1 MRNSTERG
9 IAMITTLLVLMLM
22 SALLVGFTT
31 MVMSDQRYRFIDRD
45 RGQAFYGAA
54 AGIEKMTSDLGNLFL
69 VNVAPTQADVLALTA
84 TAKKPNIANVTF
96 TAATQPGALP
106 ASLVTTAYCSQGG
119 KTIPIVGTNG
129 YTIRFCGTAA
139 GKPTTSD
146 NPQTI
151 KTGPYE
157 GLMALQTPYQLDVTA
172 RTTTGGEVHLIR
184 TVEAVA
190 IPVFQFGMFSDS
202 DLSFFAAQ
210 PFGFGGRVHTNG
222 NLWLAEGTG
231 STLTTT
237 AKVTAVGDVFRQV
250 LSNTESIDNV
260 FMAGTVNMALASG
273 GNRNLLR
280 TEGSR
285 TGGPG
290 SAVYANWQTVS
301 LGASPANYN
310 GFLRNGSTGAKTL
323 SLPLVAPGVG
333 GTNADLIR
341 RPVAGEDTA
350 SILFGE
356 RLFSKASLRILLS
369 DTSADITNLPTID
382 LTRTPVQLT
391 GDWKTTMPNNG
402 VAYNGGVGVDAT
414 HPPIARSLGPF
425 VPALPAP
432 AINGAIALNAAT
444 INVNAAPGI
453 PTNYLNP
460 ATLTV
465 GPGAGVAVT
474 GCTGRT
480 LTSFTGCTVAGALTN
495 GWTIS
500 ATSSM
505 PGNGVVT
512 ATLNGAV
519 AAGAGR
525 TLNVNVGQTTWAFA
539 ANTFYM
545 TGTNGMQVPVTC
557 SGIGVNQFTT
567 CTGAPAAP
575 DQTQIITAYLSALNN
590 PTIGGFIKIER
601 QDADG
606 SWHDVTMEILNYGI
620 GGPNLDGF
628 ACGGGAPAD
637 PTPNAI
643 VRLQRLRDNAPGTAS
658 CPIFD
663 FKNSYEW
670 VPNVLFDTR
679 EGTFRDADPSDW
691 STAGGIV
698 NAANAGLRL
707 GGAMYYVTVDARN
720 LARWFKASGAPFNTG
735 TGAGVK
741 MDNSGYT
748 LYFSDRRN
756 NRNAFSQ
763 ETAEYGFEDFV
774 NPGVAGGVP
783 NNLCNLPGE
792 DVNGS
797 NACETY
803 GQFPSFDGVYN
814 TSPLAAP
821 LTAAARPQT
830 LVKRGFLQVNRP
842 VLFRRALKLINGA
855 QLGSDPTVANRIAG
869 LTVVS
874 ENPVYIQGDWNAANT
889 FLVNDL
895 HAATAV
901 IADAVTVLSNSWN
914 DTNSFVWPYTA
925 SSQLANTGRIR
936 AAQSY
941 YRVAILG
948 GKGPSFNKPADL
960 GAGASVFGTDG
971 GAHNFLR
978 MLEGDNGNQPTV
990 ANTTVNYRGSMATL
1004 YYNRQ
1009 GVGTFKCC
1017 SGTAEDGIVYSVPV
1031 RNFIFDTDFLQPA
1044 LLPPNTPMFRDM
1056 NAVGFSQELR
1066 PGK

>member
-1 MRNSTERG
+1 
-9 IAMITTLLVLMLM
+9 
-22 SALLVGFTT
+22 
-31 MVMSDQRYRFIDRD
+31 
-45 RGQAFYGAA
+45 
-54 AGIEKMTSDLGNLFL
+54 
-69 VNVAPTQADVLALTA
+69 
-84 TAKKPNIANVTF
+84 
-96 TAATQPGALP
+96 
-106 ASLVTTAYCSQGG
+106 
-119 KTIPIVGTNG
+119 
-129 YTIRFCGTAA
+129 
-139 GKPTTSD
+139 
-146 NPQTI
+146 
-151 KTGPYE
+151 
-157 GLMALQTPYQLDVTA
+157 
-172 RTTTGGEVHLIR
+172 
-184 TVEAVA
+184 
-190 IPVFQFGMFSDS
+190 
-202 DLSFFAAQ
+202 
-210 PFGFGGRVHTNG
+210 
-222 NLWLAEGTG
+222 
-231 STLTTT
+231 
-237 AKVTAVGDVFRQV
+237 
-250 LSNTESIDNV
+250 
-260 FMAGTVNMALASG
+260 
-273 GNRNLLR
+273 
-280 TEGSR
+280 
-285 TGGPG
+285 
-290 SAVYANWQTVS
+290 VYANWQTVS

-382 LTRTPVQLT
+382 LTRTPVNLGST
-391 GDWKTTMPNNG
+391 IANADWRTTPPNNG
-402 VAYNGGVGVDAT
+402 VPYGPVDAT
-414 HPPIARSLGPF
+414 HPPIARSLGIF
-425 VPALPAP
+425 AP
-432 AINGAIALNAAT
+432 TVTAQAI
-444 INVNAAPGI
+444 AAPGTTI
-453 PTNYLNP
+453 NLAAANLVPAMFLKP
-460 ATLTV
+460 ATLYAKNPAGTIV
-465 GPGAGVAVT
+465 SGAITGCVWAETQFTNCNVGGLTNLVTGWTIYVANPAGTATAGPGNMPGVPAFPFNPTVT
-474 GCTGRT
+474 LNANVLIGGGRT
-480 LTSFTGCTVAGALTN
+480 LPLAPGQNTYGFAASTFFVNDLGGTGVSYPVTCAGATATSFTNCVGLPNANIPAGA
-495 GWTIS
+495 TI
-500 ATSSM
+500 TSS
-505 PGNGVVT
+505 
-512 ATLNGAV
+512 
-519 AAGAGR
+519 
-525 TLNVNVGQTTWAFA
+525 
-539 ANTFYM
+539 
-545 TGTNGMQVPVTC
+545 
-557 SGIGVNQFTT
+557 
-567 CTGAPAAP
+567 
-575 DQTQIITAYLSALNN
+575 YLSAVNN

-620 GGPNLDGF
+620 GAPNLITGV
-628 ACGGGAPAD
+628 GGAVCGD

-643 VRLQRLRDNAPGTAS
+643 VRLQRLRDGGNTTTCPVADIQNA
-658 CPIFD
+658 
-663 FKNSYEW
+663 YEW
-670 VPNVLFDTR
+670 WPNVLFDTR
-679 EGTFRDADPSDW
+679 EGTFRDADPGDS
-691 STAGGIV
+691 
-698 NAANAGLRL
+698 ANGANSGLRL

-720 LARWFKASGAPFNTG
+720 LARWFKASGVPFNTG

-741 MDNSGYT
+741 MDNGGYT

-925 SSQLANTGRIR
+925 SSQAANTGRIR
-936 AAQSY
+936 SAQSY

-960 GAGASVFGTDG
+960 GAGGSVFGTDG

-1009 GVGTFKCC
+1009 ATGTFKCC